1 MGDGELKERLEAV
14 ERLTLLYRP
23 ERTVHLVVTSA
34 SLVILLTAAGMMLYR
49 GQAGL
54 TELGLMF
61 GSSGMVTYTAGQLL
75 RMWDRAVSVIAPTGG
90 GAAE

>member
-1 MGDGELKERLEAV
+1 MNDGEIKERLEAV
-14 ERLTLLYRP
+14 ERLTKLYRP

-34 SLVILLTAAGMMLYR
+34 SLMILLLAAGMMLYR
-49 GQAGL
+49 GQAGP

-75 RMWDRAVSVIAPTGG
+75 RMWDRAVSIIADSSG
-90 GAAE
+90 EDKK